1 MCIAWFIPFILL
13 KYIMTKQKDAKVI
26 TLTYELRNGSSE
38 GQVIEVVNDEN
49 PAEFLFGAG
58 KLVGQFEENVIGLS
72 ANDPFEFMVPSN
84 DAYGPV
90 DQKAI
95 VDLPKSVFMV
105 DGELASDIL
114 VEGNIVNMQDQDG
127 HPLQGKI
134 LKISDEAVKMDFNHP
149 LAGIDLHFKGQVIST
164 RDASPE
170 EVAHGHVHT
179 GHHGH

>member
-1 MCIAWFIPFILL
+1 MA
-13 KYIMTKQKDAKVI
+13 KHKDAKVI
-26 TLTYELRNGSSE
+26 TLTYELRNGSSD
-38 GQVIEVVNDEN
+38 GQLIEVVDHEN

-58 KLVGQFEENVIGLS
+58 KLVGQFEENVIRLS
-72 ANDPFEFMVPSN
+72 ANEQFEFIVPSD
-84 DAYGPV
+84 DAYGPA

-114 VEGNIVNMQDQDG
+114 VLGNIVNMQDQDG

-134 LKISDEAVKMDFNHP
+134 LEIGNETVKMDFNHP